1 MFVASV
7 SPYLDFEA
15 VEEAGKQFADKD
27 LAFMCTDGMGYLAA
41 MKEAL
46 EETSG
51 LPVLLPQT
59 LAARILTELL
69 V

>member
-1 MFVASV
+1 MFVTSAS
-7 SPYLDFEA
+7 SYLDFEA

-27 LAFMCTDGMGYLAA
+27 FAFMCTDCMGYSAA

-51 LPVLLPQT
+51 LPVLLPRT